1 MWAAGIVR
9 IVFILSGLGAGGA
22 EKVVNLLAHHRRAQG
37 DIVHVIATNS
47 ENPRSY
53 FPYDQSI
60 QVEAIGRLQE
70 NSGIRATLGKLLR
83 LRRRLREISPDL
95 VISFLTKVN
104 VLAGLATMGLGT
116 ATIMSERN
124 NFRLQ
129 SMNLVW
135 RSIAPVTA
143 HRAAALVMQTD
154 FARSLLP
161 KPLRSRAVV
170 IPNPVALS
178 GKPVRAPGDGAR
190 FVAVGRLD
198 KQKGFDLL
206 LEAFPDVAKRVPSAT
221 LSIFG
226 EGPERSSL
234 EQQVRKLEIAD
245 RVRMPGITTSP
256 GEWLAAGDVFV
267 LSSRF
272 EGFPNV
278 LLEALMAGLATVAF
292 DCPWGPA
299 EILHGDDVGL
309 LVPASDVGLLAK
321 ALVRVA
327 TDQVLREKLAAS
339 GPRVAARYAKPVVFA
354 QWDDVIA
361 DATVGRPIGL
371 AAAS

>member
-1 MWAAGIVR
+1 MR
-9 IVFILSGLGAGGA
+9 IVFVLSGLGAGGA

-47 ENPRSY
+47 ENPLSY

-60 QVEAIGRLQE
+60 QVEAIGRVQTDS
-70 NSGIRATLGKLLR
+70 NIKATFDKLFR

-95 VISFLTKVN
+95 VVSFLTKVN
-104 VLAGLATMGLGT
+104 VLAGLATVGLGT
-116 ATIMSERN
+116 TTIMSERN
-124 NFRLQ
+124 NFKLQ
-129 SMNLVW
+129 NINPFW
-135 RSIAPVTA
+135 RSIMPFTA
-143 HRAAALVMQTD
+143 HRAAALVMQTNS
-154 FARSLLP
+154 ARSLLP
-161 KPLRSRAVV
+161 KRLRSRSVV
-170 IPNPVALS
+170 IPNPVTLPGIPA
-178 GKPVRAPGDGAR
+178 RAPGSGAR

-206 LEAFPDVAKRVPSAT
+206 LEAFSEVAKQVAHAT
-221 LSIFG
+221 LVIFG
-226 EGPERSSL
+226 EGSERSLL
-234 EQQVRKLEIAD
+234 EQQARELGIAD
-245 RVRMPGITTSP
+245 RVRMPGVTASP
-256 GEWLAAGDVFV
+256 GDWLAAGDIFV

-299 EILHGDDVGL
+299 EILDGDVGL
-309 LVPASDVGLLAK
+309 LVPASDVGHLTE

-327 TDQVLREKLAAS
+327 TDRTLREKLAAS
-339 GPRVAARYAKPVVFA
+339 GPRAAARYARPAVFA

-361 DATVGRPIGL
+361 NAVNGRPVSL
-371 AAAS
+371 AAAI